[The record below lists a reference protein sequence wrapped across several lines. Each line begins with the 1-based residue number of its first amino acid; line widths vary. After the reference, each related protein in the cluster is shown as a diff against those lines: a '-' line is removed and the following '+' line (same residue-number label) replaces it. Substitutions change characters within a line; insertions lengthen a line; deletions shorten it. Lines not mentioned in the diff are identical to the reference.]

1 MPGFYVLG
9 DKERIILK
17 VRLSISIQ
25 LLKHNKCASIS
36 SIELTKI
43 LIFDRDGLLV
53 AMESLKALERLSTLP
68 KDKAVDI
75 SRVVYAGHSRGGHG
89 ALLLGVKLPDLSC
102 GIVASNGWIRREYYA
117 DANQFLNTI

>member
-43 LIFDRDGLLV
+43 LIFDRDGF
-53 AMESLKALERLSTLP
+53 AGCNGIFEGTGKAKYFTKR
-68 KDKAVDI
+68 
-75 SRVVYAGHSRGGHG
+75 
-89 ALLLGVKLPDLSC
+89 
-102 GIVASNGWIRREYYA
+102 
-117 DANQFLNTI
+117 